1 MTDSPNPAK
10 PARLFLADHLL
21 RDVVG
26 HHLGYNFAV
35 ADAAS
40 RAGIEPCLV
49 THTAFDPSLAAGV
62 PSLRIFHT
70 DFRAEPPAWIANN
83 HRLLGLL
90 EKWCGGQFGRDLRGL
105 SAAGA
110 EDAVFAQMLAPRHF
124 LQWLRW
130 MANQP
135 SPPILFMQLGYRP
148 GRFVGPE
155 IAATLSKIPQAIMK
169 QVVFVTDS
177 EKLIRP
183 FEKALGQVIHYLPH
197 IISYEFP
204 QPATRGASKPVV
216 VFVPGNARR
225 EKGFTEIMAAIRMIN
240 GFDSGGEFHFI
251 VQCHDPDRICAEIL
265 RNGMPAN
272 VERIDRPLTESDYV
286 KRMGRSDV
294 VLVPYHLDLYEQRT
308 SGIFCEARVAGK
320 PVIASERSWAGD
332 RVAREGGGWLVQEKD
347 EVSLVACLRA
357 VPETLEQRASE
368 ARDLR
373 QQACGEFHRDG
384 FLKALIGLFQGA
396 RNEVV

>member
-1 MTDSPNPAK
+1 MTGSPNPAK
-10 PARLFLADHLL
+10 PSRLFLADHML

-26 HHLGYNFAV
+26 HHLGYNLAV

-62 PSLRIFHT
+62 PCRRIFHT
-70 DFRAEPPAWIANN
+70 DVRAEPPAWIANN
-83 HRLLGLL
+83 PRLLGLL
-90 EKWCGGQFGRDLRGL
+90 EKWCSGQFRRDLRGL
-105 SAAGA
+105 SGAG
-110 EDAVFAQMLAPRHF
+110 ESGAVFAQMLAPRHF

-148 GRFVGPE
+148 GRFVGPD
-155 IAATLSKIPQAIMK
+155 IAAALSEFPRAVMK
-169 QVVFVTDS
+169 RVIFVTDS
-177 EKLIRP
+177 EKLIEP
-183 FEKALGQVIHYLPH
+183 FEKALGRVVHYLPH

-204 QPATRGASKPVV
+204 QPKALTASRPVV
-216 VFVPGNARR
+216 VFAPGNARR
-225 EKGFTEIMAAIRMIN
+225 EKGFAEIMAAIRLIN
-240 GFDSGGEFHFI
+240 GSSASDRFHFI
-251 VQCHDPDRICAEIL
+251 VQCHDPDRICAEVL
-265 RNGMPAN
+265 RGLMPEN
-272 VERIDRPLTESDYV
+272 VERIDHPLAESDYV
-286 KRMGRSDV
+286 ERMGRSDV
-294 VLVPYHLDLYEQRT
+294 VLVPYHLDLYEERT

-332 RVAREGGGWLVQEKD
+332 RVAREGGGWLVREKD
-347 EVSLVACLRA
+347 EVSLINCLNA
-357 VPETLEQRASE
+357 VPETLEQKASE

-384 FLKALIGLFQGA
+384 FLKGLIRLFQGA
-396 RNEVV
+396 PHEVV